1 MLAFSESLL
10 IRYQSVTGHFTR
22 IVLPLSPRMKI
33 LLHYLSRYKGLVIV
47 SFLLATFNIG
57 FSLCDPIVYGWLI
70 DRVKGVIDHMPRM
83 LGAKDYLLL
92 VMKYILGLIGVAM
105 LSRIAKAFQDYTVNT
120 VIQRFGADV
129 YTDGLKQALQLP
141 YQKFEDQRSGE
152 TLAVL
157 EKVRSDSEK
166 FMTLF
171 INIVFSSMVSIIFV
185 IVVASIIFPPI
196 ILVYTI
202 GAVLLSLLMGVLS
215 KKIKQIQRSILK
227 ETTALAGATTES
239 LRNIELI
246 RSLGLTAQEIRRLN
260 FTTFK
265 ILKLELKKVK
275 SVRALS
281 FIQGT
286 TVNFLRQCIVFTLF
300 YILYH
305 NYITLGQVFTFQF
318 FSFFI
323 FAPLQELGNV
333 MLAYRE
339 AEASLQNFEKLM
351 NTPVEAKPINPV
363 TIGAIDELRFEHVSY
378 KHPTA
383 RQNALS
389 DISFSVRKGET
400 IAFVGPSGSG
410 KTTLVK
416 LLVGLYSPLE
426 GDICYNDVSYKDLDI
441 EQFRHQIGFV
451 TQDTQLFAGSIREN
465 LLFVN
470 PQASED
476 DMLTAMKKASAH
488 TLLSRAGNGLDTV
501 IGEGGMKISGGEKQ
515 RLSIARALLRH
526 PKLLVFD
533 EATSALDSI
542 TEEAITNTV
551 KQISSEREQVNILI
565 AHRLSTIMHADRIY
579 VLEKGKVIETGAH
592 QQLVD
597 DKGLYYAMWRQQ
609 IGERQLDIVE

>member
-1 MLAFSESLL
+1 MKAYYYLLSNSFIAIQILACLAL
-10 IRYQSVTGHFTR
+10 H
-22 IVLPLSPRMKI
+22 LWPRMKI
-33 LLHYLSRYKGLVIV
+33 LITYLSRYKGLVFL

-70 DRVKGVIDHMPRM
+70 DKVKVVIDVKPRTM
-83 LGAKDYLLL
+83 EEHAFMFL
-92 VMKYILGLIGVAM
+92 VSKYILGLIGVAM

-120 VIQRFGADV
+120 VIQKFGADV

-141 YQKFEDQRSGE
+141 YQRFEDQRSGE

-157 EKVRSDSEK
+157 EKVRTDSEK
-166 FMTLF
+166 FMTSF
-171 INIVFSSMVSIIFV
+171 VNIVFSSAVSIIFV
-185 IVVASIIFPPI
+185 VVAASIIFPPI

-202 GAVLLSLLMGVLS
+202 GAILLSLLMGVLS
-215 KKIKQIQRSILK
+215 KKIKLIQRSILRQ
-227 ETTALAGATTES
+227 TTALAGATTES

-246 RSLGLTAQEIRRLN
+246 RSLGLTAQEIKRLN
-260 FTTFK
+260 LSTLK
-265 ILKLELKKVK
+265 ILQLELTKVK

-286 TVNFLRQCIVFTLF
+286 AVNFLRQCIVFTLF
-300 YILYH
+300 YILFH
-305 NYITLGQVFTFQF
+305 EHITLGQVFTFQF

-333 MLAYRE
+333 MMAYRE
-339 AEASLQNFEKLM
+339 AESSLINFEKLM
-351 NTPVEAKPINPV
+351 NEPIEPKPANPIVINE
-363 TIGAIDELRFEHVSY
+363 IEELCFDKVSY
-378 KHPTA
+378 KHLTA

-389 DISFSVRKGET
+389 AISFNVKKGET

-416 LLVGLYSPLE
+416 LLVGLYHPLE
-426 GDICYNDVSYKDLDI
+426 GNIVYNNVSYQDLDI

-470 PQASED
+470 PRATDDEMSEA
-476 DMLTAMKKASAH
+476 LKKASAY
-488 TLLSRAGNGLDTV
+488 TLLSRAENGLDTM

-551 KQISSEREQVNILI
+551 KQISAEREQINILI

-579 VLEKGKVIETGAH
+579 VLEKGSIVETGTH
-592 QQLVD
+592 QKLVD
-597 DKGLYYAMWRQQ
+597 EKGLYYAMWRQQ
-609 IGERQLDIVE
+609 IGERQLELID

>member
-1 MLAFSESLL
+1 MKAYYYLLSNSFIAIQILACLAL
-10 IRYQSVTGHFTR
+10 H
-22 IVLPLSPRMKI
+22 LWPRMKI
-33 LLHYLSRYKGLVIV
+33 LITYLSRYKGLVFL

-70 DRVKGVIDHMPRM
+70 DKVKVVIDVKPRTM
-83 LGAKDYLLL
+83 EEHAFMFL
-92 VMKYILGLIGVAM
+92 VSKYILGLIGVAM

-120 VIQRFGADV
+120 VIQKFGADV

-141 YQKFEDQRSGE
+141 YQRFEDQRSGE

-157 EKVRSDSEK
+157 EKVRTDSEK
-166 FMTLF
+166 FMTSF
-171 INIVFSSMVSIIFV
+171 VNIVFSSAVSIIFV
-185 IVVASIIFPPI
+185 VVAASIIFPPI

-202 GAVLLSLLMGVLS
+202 GAILLSLLMGVLS
-215 KKIKQIQRSILK
+215 KKIKLIQRSILRQ
-227 ETTALAGATTES
+227 TTALAGATTES

-246 RSLGLTAQEIRRLN
+246 RSLGLTAQEIKRLN
-260 FTTFK
+260 LSTLK
-265 ILKLELKKVK
+265 ILQLELTKVK

-286 TVNFLRQCIVFTLF
+286 AVNFLRQCIVFTLF
-300 YILYH
+300 YILFH
-305 NYITLGQVFTFQF
+305 EHITLGQVFTFQF

-333 MLAYRE
+333 MMAYRE
-339 AEASLQNFEKLM
+339 AESSLINFEKLM
-351 NTPVEAKPINPV
+351 SEPVEPKPANPIVINE
-363 TIGAIDELRFEHVSY
+363 IEELCFDKVSY
-378 KHPTA
+378 KHLTA

-389 DISFSVRKGET
+389 AISFNVKKGET

-416 LLVGLYSPLE
+416 LLVGLYHPLE
-426 GDICYNDVSYKDLDI
+426 GNIVYNNVSYQDLDI

-470 PQASED
+470 PRATDDEMSEA
-476 DMLTAMKKASAH
+476 LKKASAY
-488 TLLSRAGNGLDTV
+488 TLLSRAENGLDTM

-551 KQISSEREQVNILI
+551 KQISAEREQINILI

-579 VLEKGKVIETGAH
+579 VLEKGSIVETGTH
-592 QQLVD
+592 QKLVD
-597 DKGLYYAMWRQQ
+597 EKGLYYAMWRQQ
-609 IGERQLDIVE
+609 IGERQLELID

>member
-1 MLAFSESLL
+1 
-10 IRYQSVTGHFTR
+10 
-22 IVLPLSPRMKI
+22 MKI
-33 LLHYLSRYKGLVIV
+33 LLHYLSRYKKLVFL

-70 DRVKGVIDHMPRM
+70 DKVKGVIDVKPRAM
-83 LGAKDYLLL
+83 EEYAFLILAS
-92 VMKYILGLIGVAM
+92 KYILGLIGVAM

-120 VIQRFGADV
+120 VIQKFGADV

-141 YQKFEDQRSGE
+141 YQNFEDQRSGE

-166 FMTLF
+166 FMTAF
-171 INIVFSSMVSIIFV
+171 VNIIFSSFVSIVFVTI
-185 IVVASIIFPPI
+185 VASIIFPPI

-202 GAVLLSLLMGVLS
+202 GAILLSILMGILS
-215 KKIKQIQRSILK
+215 KKIKYIQKFILR

-246 RSLGLTAQEIRRLN
+246 RSLGLTAQEIKRLN
-260 FTTFK
+260 ITTFK

-286 TVNFLRQCIVFTLF
+286 AVNFLRQCIVFTLF
-300 YILYH
+300 YILFH
-305 NYITLGQVFTFQF
+305 DYITLGQVFTFQF

-339 AEASLQNFEKLM
+339 AEASLFNFEKLM
-351 NTPVEAKPINPV
+351 NSPIEPKPANP
-363 TIGAIDELRFEHVSY
+363 ILIKEIEELRFENVSY
-378 KHPTA
+378 KHLTA
-383 RQNALS
+383 RQNALN
-389 DISFSVRKGET
+389 DITFKVRKGET

-416 LLVGLYSPLE
+416 LLVGLYHPLE
-426 GDICYNDVSYKDLDI
+426 GDITYNNVSYKDLDI
-441 EQFRHQIGFV
+441 DAFRHQIGFV

-470 PQASED
+470 PRASEEE
-476 DMLTAMKKASAH
+476 MNNALKKASAY
-488 TLLSRAGNGLDTV
+488 TLLSRAENGLDTV

-551 KQISSEREQVNILI
+551 KQISADREQINILI

-579 VLEKGKVIETGAH
+579 VLEKGAIVETGAH
-592 QQLVD
+592 QELVD
-597 DKGLYYAMWRQQ
+597 EKGLYYAMWRQQ
-609 IGERQLDIVE
+609 IGERQLELID

>member
-1 MLAFSESLL
+1 MKAYYYLLSNSFIAIQILACLAL
-10 IRYQSVTGHFTR
+10 H
-22 IVLPLSPRMKI
+22 LSPRMKI
-33 LLHYLSRYKGLVIV
+33 LITYLSRYKGLVFL

-70 DRVKGVIDHMPRM
+70 DKVKVVIDVKPRTM
-83 LGAKDYLLL
+83 EEHAFMFL
-92 VMKYILGLIGVAM
+92 VSKYILGLIGVAM

-120 VIQRFGADV
+120 VIQKFGADV

-141 YQKFEDQRSGE
+141 YQRFEDQRSGE

-157 EKVRSDSEK
+157 EKVRTDSEK
-166 FMTLF
+166 FMTSF
-171 INIVFSSMVSIIFV
+171 VNIVFSSAVSIIFV
-185 IVVASIIFPPI
+185 VVAASIIFPPI

-202 GAVLLSLLMGVLS
+202 GAILLSLLMGVLS
-215 KKIKQIQRSILK
+215 KKIKLIQRSILRQ
-227 ETTALAGATTES
+227 TTALAGATTES

-246 RSLGLTAQEIRRLN
+246 RSLGLTAQEIKRLN
-260 FTTFK
+260 LSTLK
-265 ILKLELKKVK
+265 ILQLELTKVK

-286 TVNFLRQCIVFTLF
+286 AVNFLRQCIVFTLF
-300 YILYH
+300 YILFH
-305 NYITLGQVFTFQF
+305 EHITLGQVFTFQF

-333 MLAYRE
+333 MMAYRE
-339 AEASLQNFEKLM
+339 AESSLINFEKLM
-351 NTPVEAKPINPV
+351 SEPVEPKPANPIVINE
-363 TIGAIDELRFEHVSY
+363 IEELCFDKVSY
-378 KHPTA
+378 KHLTA

-389 DISFSVRKGET
+389 AISFNVKKGET

-416 LLVGLYSPLE
+416 LLVGLYHPLE
-426 GDICYNDVSYKDLDI
+426 GNIVYNNVSYQDLDI

-470 PQASED
+470 PRATDDEMSEA
-476 DMLTAMKKASAH
+476 LKKASAY
-488 TLLSRAGNGLDTV
+488 TLLSRAENGLDTM

-551 KQISSEREQVNILI
+551 KQISAEREQINILI

-579 VLEKGKVIETGAH
+579 VLEKGSIVETGTH
-592 QQLVD
+592 QKLVD
-597 DKGLYYAMWRQQ
+597 EKGLYYAMWRQQ
-609 IGERQLDIVE
+609 IGERQLELID